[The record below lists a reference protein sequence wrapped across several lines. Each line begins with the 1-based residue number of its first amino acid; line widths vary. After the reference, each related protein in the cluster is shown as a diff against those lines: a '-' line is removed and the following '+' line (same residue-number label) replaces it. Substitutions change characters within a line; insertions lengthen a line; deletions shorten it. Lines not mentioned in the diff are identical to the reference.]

1 MTAMAKEDEMLKNI
15 DSYYFLG
22 SSGILALF
30 LSFSILFLI
39 PNNFIRMTE
48 LIVAIFFIESLV
60 MGAAAFLAFNKCISH
75 EMGARIGIAL
85 AAEIAIAMLLLQP
98 FSPEIW
104 ISKGLPVTAAL
115 YISMASSML
124 GMLYSMEKLAREW
137 HNKTA
142 LTLMILNAMVLVVS
156 ILLFLSLKF

>member
-1 MTAMAKEDEMLKNI
+1 MAKEDEMLKNI

-30 LSFSILFLI
+30 LSVSILFLI

-60 MGAAAFLAFNKCISH
+60 MGAAAFLAFNKNISH

>member
-104 ISKGLPVTAAL
+104 ISKGLPVTAVL

-124 GMLYSMEKLAREW
+124 GMLYSMEKLAKEW